1 MYKLLIV
8 LLLIVGCG
16 PQYIIEKGPQGAQG
30 PTGATGAQGPTGA
43 TGAQGP
49 TGATGAQ
56 GPAGPQGIP
65 GLNAAPTTTV
75 QFCPGYTPTY
85 PTTFPESGLCVG
97 GNIYAV
103 YWDGTNAWLALIPP
117 GHYASTST
125 TAPCDFTVVAGCV
138 INN

>member
-1 MYKLLIV
+1 MSTV
-8 LLLIVGCG
+8 LLSGCG
-16 PQYIIEKGPQGAQG
+16 NPPANSCTTTQTT
-30 PTGATGAQGPTGA
+30 TGAVISCPNGTSSTISNGQQGIPGLN
-43 TGAQGP
+43 
-49 TGATGAQ
+49 
-56 GPAGPQGIP
+56 GPQGIP
-65 GLNAAPTTTV
+65 GLNAAPTTAV

-103 YWDGTNAWLALIPP
+103 YWDGTNAWLSLIPP

-125 TAPCDFTVVAGCV
+125 TAPCNFTVVAGCV